1 MILLTPTI
9 AILLLKMSLKFIK
22 TTLYTSWSIKN
33 SLKATW
39 ETFCGFQLEKNNIE
53 KCEKY
58 AEYITVGLQDAF
70 HLFRFIAGYDI
81 KKQIFYTV
89 PYGYRHVTNSTII
102 QLLVNVF
109 GVEVG
114 QATFESFMK
123 ISQKIAGLSFYEL
136 HVLVHK
142 MAFDL
147 YRFLPKNQQNEDQVV
162 LDSLIQILSTS
173 IQQFLV
179 KMGLVEI
186 YHDLAV
192 YTISYCNLAN
202 LTNRVHQDVL
212 DESLMEQ
219 KLDKFA
225 FWFSNNY

>member
-1 MILLTPTI
+1 M
-9 AILLLKMSLKFIK
+9 
-22 TTLYTSWSIKN
+22 
-33 SLKATW
+33 
-39 ETFCGFQLEKNNIE
+39 
-53 KCEKY
+53 
-58 AEYITVGLQDAF
+58 
-70 HLFRFIAGYDI
+70 
-81 KKQIFYTV
+81 
-89 PYGYRHVTNSTII
+89 
-102 QLLVNVF
+102 
-109 GVEVG
+109 EVG
-114 QATFESFMK
+114 QATFESFIK
-123 ISQKIAGLSFYEL
+123 ISKKVAGLSYYKL

-142 MAFDL
+142 MAFDF
-147 YRFLPKNQQNEDQVV
+147 YRFLPKNQQNEDQV